1 MSAADATELKA
12 GNLGVTLST
21 WVFILFSTGTVP
33 DDAAIVQACEGLR
46 DADEDACSDALGQA
60 LVTAVEAAIGAEDP
74 SFEQVAACAARLYGT
89 EAVGADLG
97 ASTDRSERA
106 RAVRRYQFGRNL
118 PWIARIIDRFP
129 DGTVGPHW
137 VMVEELT
144 EAVKVM
150 DPYPW
155 DDVDEQYDIPLNDFM
170 VKWEL
175 AGCESLRYA

>member
-1 MSAADATELKA
+1 MSEAASTELKS

-21 WVFILFSTGTVP
+21 WIFILYSGGTQP
-33 DDAAIVQACEGLR
+33 DQAGIAAACQAILDAGEDAAFDQ
-46 DADEDACSDALGQA
+46 LGQA
-60 LVTAVEAAIGAEDP
+60 LVDAVMAALDSDDP
-74 SFEQVAACAARLYGT
+74 DLAVVAAFARRLYGGENVAT
-89 EAVGADLG
+89 DLG
-97 ASTDRSERA
+97 EPTERDERA
-106 RAVRRYQFGRNL
+106 RGVRRYQFGRNL

-129 DGTVGPHW
+129 DGSVGPHW

-144 EAVKVM
+144 ESVKVM

-175 AGCESLRYA
+175 AGCESVRYA

>member
-1 MSAADATELKA
+1 MSATEPTELKS

-21 WVFILFSTGTVP
+21 WIFILFNGGTAA
-33 DDAAIVQACEGLR
+33 DDAGITAACEAIR
-46 DADEDACSDALGQA
+46 DAGEDAEIDVLGQA
-60 LVTAVEAAIGAEDP
+60 LVDAVMAALACEAPDLAA
-74 SFEQVAACAARLYGT
+74 VAALAERLYGAELVAT
-89 EAVGADLG
+89 DLG
-97 ASTDRSERA
+97 EPSDRTERA
-106 RAVRRYQFGRNL
+106 RGVRRYQFGRNL

-137 VMVEELT
+137 VMVEEFT
-144 EAVKVM
+144 ESIKVM

-155 DDVDEQYDIPLNDFM
+155 DDVDEQYEIPLTDFM

>member
-1 MSAADATELKA
+1 MSAASSTEMKS

-21 WVFILFSTGTVP
+21 WVFILFSGGMP
-33 DDAAIVQACEGLR
+33 ASDPSIVAACEAIR
-46 DADEDACSDALGQA
+46 DAGEDDEIDALGQR
-60 LVTAVEAAIGAEDP
+60 LVEAILLALGSDEPGIGSVVALAE
-74 SFEQVAACAARLYGT
+74 RLYGP
-89 EAVGADLG
+89 ELVASDLG
-97 ASTDRSERA
+97 DASDRDERA

-129 DGTVGPHW
+129 DGSVGAHW

-144 EAVKVM
+144 ESVRVM

-155 DDVDEQYDIPLNDFM
+155 DDVDEQYDIPLVDFM

-175 AGCESLRYA
+175 AGCESVRYA

>member
-1 MSAADATELKA
+1 MSASTELKS
-12 GNLGVTLST
+12 GNLGVTLAT
-21 WVFILFSTGTVP
+21 WVFILFNGGISP
-33 DDAAIVQACEGLR
+33 ADAAVLAACEAIR
-46 DADEDACSDALGQA
+46 DADDGAEIDALGQA
-60 LVTAVEAAIGAEDP
+60 LVDAVLAGLGDEQPDIAAVSAFAG
-74 SFEQVAACAARLYGT
+74 SLFGS
-89 EAVGADLG
+89 EAVASDLG
-97 ASTDRSERA
+97 APTERDERA

-144 EAVKVM
+144 ESVKVM

-155 DDVDEQYDIPLNDFM
+155 DDVDEQYEIPLTDFM

>member
-1 MSAADATELKA
+1 MSEAASTELKS

-21 WVFILFSTGTVP
+21 WIFILFSGGAQP
-33 DDAAIVQACEGLR
+33 DQAEISAACQAILDAGEGAAF
-46 DADEDACSDALGQA
+46 DQLGQA
-60 LVTAVEAAIGAEDP
+60 LVDAVMAALGSEEPDFATV
-74 SFEQVAACAARLYGT
+74 VAFAKSLYG
-89 EAVGADLG
+89 EEGIAMDLG
-97 ASTDRSERA
+97 EPAERDERA
-106 RAVRRYQFGRNL
+106 RGIRRYQFGRNL

-129 DGTVGPHW
+129 DGRVGPHW

-144 EAVKVM
+144 ESVKVM

-175 AGCESLRYA
+175 AGGESVRYA

>member
-1 MSAADATELKA
+1 MSAVEPTELKS
-12 GNLGVTLST
+12 GNLGVTLAT
-21 WVFILFSTGTVP
+21 WVFILFNGGVSA
-33 DDAAIVQACEGLR
+33 DDPAITAACEAIR
-46 DADEDACSDALGQA
+46 DAGEDQQIDALGQRLVDAVLAA
-60 LVTAVEAAIGAEDP
+60 LDTEQPDIGA
-74 SFEQVAACAARLYGT
+74 VAGLAARLYGT
-89 EAVGADLG
+89 ERAATDLG
-97 ASTDRSERA
+97 ESSDRYERA

-129 DGTVGPHW
+129 DGTVGAHW

-144 EAVKVM
+144 ESVKVM

-155 DDVDEQYDIPLNDFM
+155 DDVDEQYDIPLTDFM

>member
-1 MSAADATELKA
+1 MTADVDELKA

-21 WVFILFSTGTVP
+21 WVFILFSTGTQP
-33 DDAAIVQACEGLR
+33 DDASIVEACEALR
-46 DADEDACSDALGQA
+46 DAAEDASSDDLGRA
-60 LVTAVEAAIGAEDP
+60 LVTAVLAAIGADEP
-74 SFEQVAACAARLYGT
+74 SFEQVASAMERLYGPDT
-89 EAVGADLG
+89 VATDLG
-97 ASTDRSERA
+97 TPTDRGERA
-106 RAVRRYQFGRNL
+106 RGIRRYQFGRNL

-144 EAVKVM
+144 DSVKVM

-155 DDVDEQYDIPLNDFM
+155 DDVDEQYDIPLTDFM